1 VPDSDD
7 RVSVT
12 VAGSCGTSDYGYS
25 GASADARE
33 ALERT
38 NCYRNLMGLEPG
50 VLHSVLDDATQSHA
64 DYMGRHDTITHYE
77 DSSLSGYTGDA
88 VWDRIE
94 TAGYP
99 LAAGN
104 SWSEV
109 VAYGYGPTDAIDGW
123 METVYHRI
131 PYTTPHWREA
141 GYGQNGDYSSMSFVS
156 PYPNGPRQAV
166 IFPVDG
172 QSDVPIDFNSDIEW
186 PDPAP
191 SHGVVGYP
199 ITLTVAA
206 EDSSGGDNLYDLY
219 VLDATLTDP
228 SGREVDCIVSDP
240 DDDDHLSNTA
250 FMLPTSPLSRN
261 TTYTATMVVEW
272 DGIEETIT
280 ATFTTES

>member
-1 VPDSDD
+1 
-7 RVSVT
+7 
-12 VAGSCGTSDYGYS
+12 
-25 GASADARE
+25 
-33 ALERT
+33 
-38 NCYRNLMGLEPG
+38 
-50 VLHSVLDDATQSHA
+50 
-64 DYMGRHDTITHYE
+64 
-77 DSSLSGYTGDA
+77 
-88 VWDRIE
+88 
-94 TAGYP
+94 
-99 LAAGN
+99 
-104 SWSEV
+104 
-109 VAYGYGPTDAIDGW
+109 
-123 METVYHRI
+123 
-131 PYTTPHWREA
+131 
-141 GYGQNGDYSSMSFVS
+141 MSFVS